1 MESGLCGLTNI
12 QRKLIDLSYA
22 NISLPRSRFKHF
34 TYIVRRNK
42 IIVFGVNHDKKT
54 NPINQKYGYRYPQI
68 HSEGSAII
76 AFPYS
81 RIELAEYDFYNV
93 RINNLGQI
101 SMSAPCPHC
110 QTLLRSH
117 GIHSIFQTTEQG
129 RFERFYL

>member
-1 MESGLCGLTNI
+1 MEADLCGLTKI
-12 QRKLIDLSYA
+12 QRKLIDLSFA
-22 NISLPRSRFKHF
+22 NIELPRSRFKHF

-42 IIVFGVNHDKKT
+42 IINFGVNHDRKT

-76 AFPYS
+76 AFPYN
-81 RIELAEYDFYNV
+81 RNELAEYDFYNV

-117 GIHSIFQTTEQG
+117 GIQSIFFTTEQG

>member
-1 MESGLCGLTNI
+1 MESALCGLSNI
-12 QRKLIDLSYA
+12 EKKLIHLSYA

-42 IIVFGVNHDKKT
+42 IIVFGVNHDRKT

-76 AFPYS
+76 AFPYN
-81 RIELAEYDFYNV
+81 RNELCEYDFYNV

-110 QTLLRSH
+110 QVLLKSH
-117 GIHSIFQTTEQG
+117 GIQRIFHTNEQG
-129 RFERFYL
+129 KFEGFEL

>member
-1 MESGLCGLTNI
+1 MEADLCGLTKI
-12 QRKLIDLSYA
+12 QRKLIDLSFA
-22 NISLPRSRFKHF
+22 NIELPRSRFKHF

-42 IIVFGVNHDKKT
+42 IINFGVNHDRKT

-76 AFPYS
+76 AFPYN
-81 RIELAEYDFYNV
+81 RNELAEYDFYNV

-110 QTLLRSH
+110 QVLLKSH
-117 GIHSIFQTTEQG
+117 GIQRIFHTTEQG
-129 RFERFYL
+129 RFEGFYL